1 MKKALDRWPTLP
13 IVLWYPQNTIRRGP
27 FILED
32 ESNAYFALQ
41 HPNRIREIN
50 LFLTNS
56 LLLKTGGLL
65 FSSFPVLEYLRL
77 ESPNAT
83 ESPPTLPVG
92 FLGGSTPRLRHI
104 HFTGIDFPTLPLLL
118 SSTRNLVSL
127 RLDSVSR
134 SGYFSPETLSNS
146 LSMMTQLKSLMILF
160 LPFLT
165 ETGSAGRPLTVR
177 AILPELNKFHFSG
190 DRAYLKGFFSMIEFP
205 ILERVFNLSVFGTRQ
220 LSQFTSHPISHLLA
234 PQSIMLWEDR
244 IFFVNQVRTSPIISH
259 YILNI
264 TSEEIDSKT
273 ILPHIFTR
281 HSVLLYGTQRLDMRS
296 FLQRSHR
303 LDPDE
308 IDSALWVDFFHQLEN
323 VTMLVVAGM
332 FVQITE
338 SVLKQIPEDKVRRV
352 LPALKDLYVGMSKTP
367 DGPFEKFAS
376 ARGCSARP
384 ITMHYVAFQPRPNY

>member
-1 MKKALDRWPTLP
+1 MLPDEILLEIFDCVRLAVRAATEPDCNICDDSDPSCTSCEWQLVHVCRRWRSLVFASPHRLDLRLVYSFRRKARVMKKALDRWPTLP

-160 LPFLT
+160 LVISKITSPSPSTFRPFL
-165 ETGSAGRPLTVR
+165 
-177 AILPELNKFHFSG
+177 
-190 DRAYLKGFFSMIEFP
+190 FFSPSEITS
-205 ILERVFNLSVFGTRQ
+205 LQ
-220 LSQFTSHPISHLLA
+220 LSESFTSFAPFRASHPNS
-234 PQSIMLWEDR
+234 S
-244 IFFVNQVRTSPIISH
+244 T
-259 YILNI
+259 
-264 TSEEIDSKT
+264 
-273 ILPHIFTR
+273 
-281 HSVLLYGTQRLDMRS
+281 
-296 FLQRSHR
+296 
-303 LDPDE
+303 
-308 IDSALWVDFFHQLEN
+308 
-323 VTMLVVAGM
+323 
-332 FVQITE
+332 
-338 SVLKQIPEDKVRRV
+338 
-352 LPALKDLYVGMSKTP
+352 
-367 DGPFEKFAS
+367 
-376 ARGCSARP
+376 
-384 ITMHYVAFQPRPNY
+384 

>member
-1 MKKALDRWPTLP
+1 
-13 IVLWYPQNTIRRGP
+13 
-27 FILED
+27 
-32 ESNAYFALQ
+32 
-41 HPNRIREIN
+41 
-50 LFLTNS
+50 
-56 LLLKTGGLL
+56 
-65 FSSFPVLEYLRL
+65 
-77 ESPNAT
+77 
-83 ESPPTLPVG
+83 
-92 FLGGSTPRLRHI
+92 
-104 HFTGIDFPTLPLLL
+104 
-118 SSTRNLVSL
+118 
-127 RLDSVSR
+127 
-134 SGYFSPETLSNS
+134 
-146 LSMMTQLKSLMILF
+146 
-160 LPFLT
+160 
-165 ETGSAGRPLTVR
+165 
-177 AILPELNKFHFSG
+177 
-190 DRAYLKGFFSMIEFP
+190 
-205 ILERVFNLSVFGTRQ
+205 
-220 LSQFTSHPISHLLA
+220 
-234 PQSIMLWEDR
+234 MLWEDQ
-244 IFFVNQVRTSPIISH
+244 IFFVNQVRTSPIINH